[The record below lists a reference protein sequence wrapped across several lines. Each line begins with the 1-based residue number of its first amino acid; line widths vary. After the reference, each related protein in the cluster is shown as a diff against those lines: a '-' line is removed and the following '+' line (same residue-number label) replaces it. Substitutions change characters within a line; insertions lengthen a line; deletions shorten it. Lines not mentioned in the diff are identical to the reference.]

1 MAGISSSIKLTDQA
15 TGPLLSMANAANAT
29 ANAFTRVLSACDSIM
44 NTGGISELEKKT
56 TQVGQ
61 KTDENTRKQE
71 AYNQK
76 LRDGG
81 PAANGLLQKLERV
94 AATYLTIQGI
104 AKATALSDDLTQ
116 TTARLDMM
124 NNSFNKI
131 NGTANETPDLVRNV
145 YAAAQDARGAFG
157 DMASVV
163 ARFGNNFGPMLP
175 APSRI
180 CSGGSKS
187 LSGSET
193 FTVTASHKLLTYFP
207 TILSITKG
215 TYIKCLRK
223 FFLNII

>member
-61 KTDENTRKQE
+61 QTDENTRKQE
-71 AYNQK
+71 EYNQK

-163 ARFGNNFGPMLP
+163 ARFGNNAKDAFADTDEIELAAEG
-175 APSRI
+175 
-180 CSGGSKS
+180 
-187 LSGSET
+187 
-193 FTVTASHKLLTYFP
+193 VHD
-207 TILSITKG
+207 
-215 TYIKCLRK
+215 
-223 FFLNII
+223 